1 MRRWFLA
8 LFALAAGLAAGLAPG
23 QAQAQNRFWLVN
35 DSGRVIMSAYVS
47 SSRVQDWGPDILG
60 ANVLPPGQRVWVTPN
75 FADCV
80 LDVRVTYQ
88 GGGEET
94 RMQVNA
100 CGLSQIVFAGGR
112 PGAGAGATIG
122 GGTGA
127 AVSPGR
133 VVGNPSFIF
142 TNGSG
147 VTIREVYVSLSSDS
161 NWGPDRLG
169 ANVLNPGG
177 RLSVSLPATG
187 VCTVDMR
194 VVYMNGQAAERR
206 RVETC
211 SLSEFVW
218 R

>member
-1 MRRWFLA
+1 MRRWFIAIL
-8 LFALAAGLAAGLAPG
+8 ALAAGLAGGLLPSSAE
-23 QAQAQNRFWLVN
+23 AQNRFWLVN
-35 DSGRVIMSAYVS
+35 DSGRVIVSAFVS

-60 ANVLPPGQRVWVTPN
+60 ANVLPAGQRVWVTPN
-75 FADCV
+75 FGDCV

-88 GGGEET
+88 GGGEES

-100 CGLSQIVFAGGR
+100 CSLSQIVFAGGR
-112 PGAGAGATIG
+112 AGAGAGATIG
-122 GGTGA
+122 GGAGA
-127 AVSPGR
+127 SVGGSR

-142 TNGSG
+142 TNGAG

-161 NWGPDRLG
+161 NWGNDRLG

-211 SLSEFVW
+211 SLTEFVW